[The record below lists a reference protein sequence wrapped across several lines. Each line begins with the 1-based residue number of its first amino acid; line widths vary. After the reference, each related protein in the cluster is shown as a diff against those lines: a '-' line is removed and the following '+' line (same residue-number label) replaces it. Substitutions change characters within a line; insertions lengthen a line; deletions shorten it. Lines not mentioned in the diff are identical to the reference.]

1 MIHIDAGR
9 LKVNE
14 QLSSGGFGVNVGC
27 GHTKYP
33 NKVNVD
39 VSRKKSEP
47 DVLASALQLP
57 FRNGCFSEVI
67 FTEVLEHVPAG
78 SEVQAFQELKR
89 ILRSDGQIVFSTP
102 NKTWLAVLLDPMV
115 PLIRH
120 RHYSIS
126 SLHFMIKKASL
137 NAHKTFTSGKLPMG
151 NVTLAYALNWLLLRR
166 EYRFFSG
173 LCSRAF
179 RFTCG
184 EKGSTVFMVIRN
196 ESAVS

>member
-9 LKVNE
+9 LRVNE
-14 QLSSGGFGVNVGC
+14 LLSSGGFGLNVGC
-27 GHTKYP
+27 GHTSYL
-33 NKVNVD
+33 NKINMD

-57 FRNGCFSEVI
+57 FRDECFREVI
-67 FTEVLEHVPAG
+67 FTEVLEHVPSG

-89 ILRSDGQIVFSTP
+89 ILRNDGQIVFSTP

-115 PLIRH
+115 LLIRH

-126 SLHFMIKKASL
+126 SLHLFVKKASL
-137 NAHKTFTSGKLPMG
+137 NAVKTFTSGKLPMG

-179 RFTCG
+179 THTCG
-184 EKGSTVFMVIRN
+184 EKGSTVFMVIKK
-196 ESAVS
+196 